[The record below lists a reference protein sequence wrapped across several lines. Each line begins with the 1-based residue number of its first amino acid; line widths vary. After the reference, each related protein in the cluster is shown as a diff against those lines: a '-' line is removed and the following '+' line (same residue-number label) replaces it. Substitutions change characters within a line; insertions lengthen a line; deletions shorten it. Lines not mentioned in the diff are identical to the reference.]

1 MYHNYR
7 NWNPFSIID
16 ILHPGREFLNR
27 FSEFTNVDGQLVR
40 ETGGIVI
47 NLKVRRA
54 VAFRG

>member
-1 MYHNYR
+1 MDYNYR

-16 ILHPGREFLNR
+16 NLHPGRKLLNR
-27 FSEFTNVDGQLVR
+27 FSEFGNVDGQLVW